1 MLSGPC
7 MLNQEKL
14 MGANSENPV
23 VRASPRDHNSNLYSR
38 WGRRGAPTRP
48 PTLPMRALTHHQ
60 IKGGISEISVVLYD
74 HACFKQ
80 VQRHSRDI
88 DGAQIYK
95 CFDTS
100 LTNLLPVI

>member
-1 MLSGPC
+1 
-7 MLNQEKL
+7 
-14 MGANSENPV
+14 
-23 VRASPRDHNSNLYSR
+23 
-38 WGRRGAPTRP
+38 
-48 PTLPMRALTHHQ
+48 MRALTHYQ

-80 VQRHSRDI
+80 VQRHGRHI

-95 CFDTS
+95 CFDMS